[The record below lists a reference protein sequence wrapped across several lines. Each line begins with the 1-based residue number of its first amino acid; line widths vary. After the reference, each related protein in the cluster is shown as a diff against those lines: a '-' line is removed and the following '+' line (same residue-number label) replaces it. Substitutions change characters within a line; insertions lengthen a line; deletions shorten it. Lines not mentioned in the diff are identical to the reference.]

1 MILRPTAARSR
12 ERSRFIV
19 INALCVTRQG
29 FYWYLNHRD
38 DPWKYEG
45 LAEKMRGIVTED
57 DYNDTYGRCR
67 KCKGVLTIPIKVSDT
82 QQWTMKLHNDG
93 KGYSTITSVRGIV
106 KPAF

>member
-1 MILRPTAARSR
+1 MT
-12 ERSRFIV
+12 IV
-19 INALCVTRQG
+19 IVNT
-29 FYWYLNHRD
+29 FYYPDIVGGTEVSVQKLA
-38 DPWKYEG
+38 EG